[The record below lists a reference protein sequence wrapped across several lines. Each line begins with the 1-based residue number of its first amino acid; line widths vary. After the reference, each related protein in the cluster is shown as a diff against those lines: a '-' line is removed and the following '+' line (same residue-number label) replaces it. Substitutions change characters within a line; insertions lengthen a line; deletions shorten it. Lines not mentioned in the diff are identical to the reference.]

1 VLRGA
6 PFFSSLEKKICWYAF
21 LCQGSSLVGAT
32 WIEVG
37 IICDDGFAP
46 GWYVTVIMWAMAA
59 VSQ

>member
-1 VLRGA
+1 
-6 PFFSSLEKKICWYAF
+6 
-21 LCQGSSLVGAT
+21 VGAT